1 VIGRVM
7 VDELMLYPLRGVRL
21 SPDDWRGRAA
31 LGRLRLKPW
40 IAWAARNAAH
50 RAAHVTLTRSLL
62 WRRYLFA
69 DAPETGRL
77 VRHLVAPPKEYL
89 RWRWPEAP
97 SEGVAWRRHMANAL
111 RN

>member
-1 VIGRVM
+1 M
-7 VDELMLYPLRGVRL
+7 
-21 SPDDWRGRAA
+21 
-31 LGRLRLKPW
+31 
-40 IAWAARNAAH
+40 
-50 RAAHVTLTRSLL
+50 TLTRSLL

-77 VRHLVAPPKEYL
+77 MRHLVAPPKEYL